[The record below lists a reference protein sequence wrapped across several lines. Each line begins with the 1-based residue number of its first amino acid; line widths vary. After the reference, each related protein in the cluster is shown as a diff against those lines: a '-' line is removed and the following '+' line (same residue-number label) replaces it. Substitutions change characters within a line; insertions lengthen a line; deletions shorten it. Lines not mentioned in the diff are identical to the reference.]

1 MWCQGSLAGGRT
13 AEAMKLAASSLTLD
27 RLLTTLALTQLEWI
41 EQSAA
46 HLALDGIVYELAHFP
61 RTDSDY
67 LAQCKKVT
75 VDLGLTPVA
84 VHDETF
90 LALARTDAQRA
101 ETLRIAVAL
110 GVPLILCSVGDPG
123 EVPPADFNATVKL
136 AKTAASQAKAV
147 NVTLACL
154 PRVGSIASDLA
165 ALRHLVKDVDSA
177 WLRYAVPAAE
187 IASDT
192 LGGRDRI
199 VLALAGEADAET
211 VAASPFLGWTIVEAP
226 EGDSS
231 DAWAPLAAAVRA
243 LRVAGAKK
251 TLALQQTSF

>member
-1 MWCQGSLAGGRT
+1 MWCQGTLASGRT
-13 AEAMKLAASSLTLD
+13 ADAMKLAASSLTLD
-27 RLLTTLALTQLEWI
+27 RLLTTLAITQLEWI

-46 HLALDGIVYELAHFP
+46 HLGLDGIVYELAHLP
-61 RTDSDY
+61 RTDADY

-84 VHDETF
+84 VHDTTF
-90 LALARTDAQRA
+90 LALERTDAERT

-110 GVPLILCSVGDPG
+110 GTPMILCAVGNPG

-136 AKTAASQAKAV
+136 AKSAASQAKGAT
-147 NVTLACL
+147 VTLACQ
-154 PRVGSIASDLA
+154 PRAGSIANDLA
-165 ALRHLVKDVDSA
+165 ELRHLVKDVDSA
-177 WLRYAVPAAE
+177 WLRYAVPAAD

-199 VLALAGEADAET
+199 VLALASEADAEL
-211 VAASPFLGWTIVEAP
+211 VASSAFLGWTIVEAP
-226 EGDSS
+226 AGDSS

-243 LRVAGAKK
+243 LRIAAAKK
-251 TLALQQTSF
+251 TLAS

>member
-1 MWCQGSLAGGRT
+1 
-13 AEAMKLAASSLTLD
+13 MKLAASSLTLD

-46 HLALDGIVYELAHFP
+46 RLGLDGIVYELAHLP
-61 RTDSDY
+61 RTDADY

-84 VHDETF
+84 VHDATF
-90 LALARTDAQRA
+90 LALDRTDAQRA

-110 GVPLILCSVGDPG
+110 GTPMILCAVGDPG
-123 EVPPADFNATVKL
+123 EVPPADFNATVRL
-136 AKTAASQAKAV
+136 AKTASSQAKSA
-147 NVTLACL
+147 NVTLACR
-154 PRVGSIASDLA
+154 PRAGSIANDLA
-165 ALRHLVKDVDSA
+165 ELRHLVKDVDSA
-177 WLRYAVPAAE
+177 WLRYAVPAAD

-199 VLALAGEADAET
+199 VLALASESDAER
-211 VAASPFLGWTIVEAP
+211 VATSAFLGWTILEAP
-226 EGDSS
+226 AGDSS

-243 LRVAGAKK
+243 LRVAAAKK
-251 TLALQQTSF
+251 TLA

>member
-1 MWCQGSLAGGRT
+1 M
-13 AEAMKLAASSLTLD
+13 
-27 RLLTTLALTQLEWI
+27 TQLEWI

-46 HLALDGIVYELAHFP
+46 RLGLDGIVYELAHLP
-61 RTDSDY
+61 RTDADY
-67 LAQCKKVT
+67 LAQCKKIT

-84 VHDETF
+84 VHDPTF
-90 LALARTDAQRA
+90 LALQRSDADRG

-110 GVPLILCSVGDPG
+110 GVSLVLCAVSDPG

-136 AKTAASQAKAV
+136 AKGAASQAKAV
-147 NVTLACL
+147 NVTLACM
-154 PRVGSIASDLA
+154 PRTGSIAGDLA
-165 ALRHLVKDVDSA
+165 GLRHLVKDVDSA

-199 VLALAGEADAET
+199 VLALAREADAER
-211 VAASPFLGWTIVEAP
+211 VAASPFLGWTIVEASA
-226 EGDSS
+226 GDSS

-243 LRVAGAKK
+243 LRVAAAKK
-251 TLALQQTSF
+251 TLAVSG

>member
-1 MWCQGSLAGGRT
+1 
-13 AEAMKLAASSLTLD
+13 MKLAASSLTLD

-46 HLALDGIVYELAHFP
+46 RLGLDGIVYELAHLP
-61 RTDSDY
+61 RTDADY

-84 VHDETF
+84 VHDATF
-90 LALARTDAQRA
+90 LALERTDAQRV

-110 GVPLILCSVGDPG
+110 GTPMILCAVGDPG
-123 EVPPADFNATVKL
+123 DVPPADFNATVKL
-136 AKTAASQAKAV
+136 AKAASSQAKAA
-147 NVTLACL
+147 NVTLACH
-154 PRVGSIASDLA
+154 PRAGSIAKDLA
-165 ALRHLVKDVDSA
+165 ELRHLVKDVDSA

-187 IASDT
+187 IASDS

-199 VLALAGEADAET
+199 VLALASRDDAEA
-211 VAASPFLGWTIVEAP
+211 VSASAFLGWTVVEAP

-231 DAWAPLAAAVRA
+231 DPWAPLAAAVRA
-243 LRVAGAKK
+243 LRVAAAKK
-251 TLALQQTSF
+251 TLA